1 MKLAIIGFFD
11 IKKQRIA
18 PVGRRPWLD
27 ELRNESKKDRDEK
40 KRDAHSVLCVH
51 LCPLIGVSVSLPWWI
66 VLVAAHWCSPRRQ
79 AAFTRFPSSTS
90 VPGSQSSVV
99 RCTVRLWRSRFV
111 STLYTSIYVYI
122 CVTLCTRF
130 LFFFRLYIY
139 IYIHEVFVIVRERIG
154 VCRLYFSH
162 SAKVD

>member
-11 IKKQRIA
+11 IRKQRIA

-66 VLVAAHWCSPRRQ
+66 VLVAAHWYSPRRQ

-111 STLYTSIYVYI
+111 STLYTFDIRIYVWH
-122 CVTLCTRF
+122 CARV
-130 LFFFRLYIY
+130 FFFSLDYTYIY
-139 IYIHEVFVIVRERIG
+139 TWSVCDSARKNRCVSVI
-154 VCRLYFSH
+154 FF
-162 SAKVD
+162 A

>member
-11 IKKQRIA
+11 IRKQRIA

-111 STLYTSIYVYI
+111 STLYTFDIRIYVWH
-122 CVTLCTRF
+122 CARV
-130 LFFFRLYIY
+130 FFFSLDYTYIY
-139 IYIHEVFVIVRERIG
+139 TWSVCDSARKNRCVSVI
-154 VCRLYFSH
+154 FF
-162 SAKVD
+162 A